1 MLRTVKFVVAM
12 SVFLVLY
19 ITTVAPAIESVSS
32 SIQSVNGNTGPLS
45 MWGSVET
52 ALFVGLPLVMLGGII
67 LVGFIVAVGLRGTSF
82 Q

>member
-1 MLRTVKFVVAM
+1 MFRTIKLVVAM

-19 ITTVAPAIESVSS
+19 VTTIAPAIEDVSS
-32 SIQSVNGNTGPLS
+32 SIQTINGNTGPLS

>member
-1 MLRTVKFVVAM
+1 MFRTIKLVVAM

-19 ITTVAPAIESVSS
+19 VTTIAPAIEDVSASVQA
-32 SIQSVNGNTGPLS
+32 INDGAGPLS